1 MYLQSF
7 DAVDDSFLAKIL
19 VDSGTEV
26 AVGQPIMVTVEE
38 ESDVAA
44 FSSFSVAPAAS
55 TPSVPTPEP
64 VPAVSVPTPPTPP
77 SPPPTPVKQVAPP
90 SPEPPAAP
98 PTPTPAPVS
107 HAPTTT
113 ELQWGSLVK
122 SRSPLA
128 AKIAKDQQA
137 YVEKYGN
144 SSHIPLDC

>member
-90 SPEPPAAP
+90 SPA
-98 PTPTPAPVS
+98 PAPVS